1 MGQKC
6 QSNIKSKLFWAF
18 RFQLNVLQ
26 LQQISF
32 TIWKHIS
39 FPFSICTH
47 IFHFI
52 FSQTP
57 ILTRNV
63 CGFPC
68 DCFREQRMVS
78 IGFEQNLHKFQLSV
92 KNMKK
97 CMWLE
102 TFKLKV
108 NHYFFTEFLWGK
120 AYFVLQNSNQ
130 NKIQNNNNYGCVQ
143 NFRLMAN
150 GAQLIALNKFS
161 ALVCCWHLYLE
172 HSQSSVAMYLMSM
185 KELNRIHVIQVR
197 KTMQKTRQI
206 FQIP

>member
-68 DCFREQRMVS
+68 DCFRKQRMVL
-78 IGFEQNLHKFQLSV
+78 IGFEQNLHKFQQSV
-92 KNMKK
+92 KTMKK
-97 CMWLE
+97 CTWLE

-108 NHYFFTEFLWGK
+108 NHSFFTEFLWGK

-130 NKIQNNNNYGCVQ
+130 NKIQNNNYCGCVQ

-172 HSQSSVAMYLMSM
+172 HSQSSVARYLMSM

-197 KTMQKTRQI
+197 KTMQNTRQI